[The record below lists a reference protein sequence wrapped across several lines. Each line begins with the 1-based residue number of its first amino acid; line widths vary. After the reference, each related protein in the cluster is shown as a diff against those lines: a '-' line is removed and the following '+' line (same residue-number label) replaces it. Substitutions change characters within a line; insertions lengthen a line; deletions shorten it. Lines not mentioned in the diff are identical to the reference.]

1 MDPGSPFLFCPKNFG
16 LKKIW
21 VQIAFRV
28 QKILSFK
35 NLLAKKV
42 LCPNKLCFKKDLL
55 QKYFESKTNIRWIE
69 MLVLKKIL
77 GPKKFWVQKN
87 FGSKK
92 VLVHRIM
99 GRKKCWS
106 QTNLGPKKRFW
117 LWKKFGHSKSLD
129 LKEFWYQGN
138 FCPKIFV
145 KENWHQDKCCKDKC
159 QFDNCNLSEKVPW
172 VYI

>member
-1 MDPGSPFLFCPKNFG
+1 MSGLNFCLKRVVEKRLCSILRTVLAHKYYKQAELGEPHSRFKLSWILVPLSFFGPDNFG

-55 QKYFESKTNIRWIE
+55 QKYFESKTNIRWIK
-69 MLVLKKIL
+69 MLGLKKIL
-77 GPKKFWVQKN
+77 GLKKFWVQKN

-92 VLVHRIM
+92 VWVHRIM

-106 QTNLGPKKRFW
+106 QTILGQKKRFW
-117 LWKKFGHSKSLD
+117 LCKKNLV
-129 LKEFWYQGN
+129 
-138 FCPKIFV
+138 I
-145 KENWHQDKCCKDKC
+145 EN
-159 QFDNCNLSEKVPW
+159 L
-172 VYI
+172 